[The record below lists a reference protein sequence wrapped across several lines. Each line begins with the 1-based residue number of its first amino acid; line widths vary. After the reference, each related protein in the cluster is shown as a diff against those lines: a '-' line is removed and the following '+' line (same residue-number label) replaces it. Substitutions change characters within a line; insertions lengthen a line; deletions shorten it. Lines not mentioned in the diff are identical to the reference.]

1 MKTLNMR
8 SMPFESPAQAEATSP
23 RPFNLTLRGR
33 PGGAEYPPLCPHCG
47 NAAAGKLDYAKVF
60 VRSDDDTTRHIV
72 TRVSVPFCGP
82 CIEAHHREEVK
93 PSALQTLWTS
103 FSSMHM
109 LGAVFPAMAAVF
121 VLHIVLGDLLHGN
134 LPRATIEL
142 GIAAVF
148 ALIAYLQ
155 ARAVWEMSEYLR
167 VLPQTS
173 VTRAFDFSDDA
184 STAFEPERFNCTIEN
199 GRFANAF
206 RALNI
211 EREWLA
217 QSAQTV
223 AERRRANIYLWAFG
237 AFLVVF
243 GIWELIGD
251 IFN

>member
-8 SMPFESPAQAEATSP
+8 SMPFESPAATEATSP
-23 RPFNLTLRGR
+23 RAFNLTLRGT
-33 PGGAEYPPLCPHCG
+33 PGGADYPPLCPHCG
-47 NAAAGKLDYAKVF
+47 NAAAGKIAYAKVF

-93 PSALQTLWTS
+93 PSTLQTLWTG
-103 FSSMHM
+103 FSTMDM
-109 LGAVFPAMAAVF
+109 LGAVFPAIATLF
-121 VLHIVLGDLLHGN
+121 VLHLVFGDLLHAN
-134 LPRATIEL
+134 LRQIPIEL
-142 GIAAVF
+142 GIATVF

-155 ARAVWEMSEYLR
+155 AKAVWEMTEYLR

-173 VTRAFDFSDDA
+173 VTRAFDFTDDA
-184 STAFEPERFNCTIEN
+184 STVFEPERFNCTIEN

-217 QSAQTV
+217 QSAQAV
-223 AERRRANIYLWAFG
+223 AERKRANIYLWAFG

-243 GIWELIGD
+243 GIWELIRD